1 MVEFSIEPH
10 FNINNKEV
18 LDDLKEYSKETKI
31 YALEDSAYIIIEN
44 KSVKFFGNI
53 YLIDNENVEKIN

>member
-10 FNINNKEV
+10 FNIKNKEV

-31 YALEDSAYIIIEN
+31 YALEDSAYIAIEN
-44 KSVKFFGNI
+44 KNIKFYGNI
-53 YLIDNENVEKIN
+53 YMIDNENVIKIN